1 LRIILKETIENLGRA
16 GDIVDVK
23 NGYARNYLIPK
34 KLAIIA
40 TEGNL
45 KHLDTIRKK
54 GLEKEARDRAHA
66 QSQAEILNKLIL
78 MIPKKVGEE
87 GKLFGSVTG
96 REIYEE
102 IENESEISI
111 DRRKIILKENI
122 KYIGEYPINIRLFP
136 EVEAQVRVR
145 VVDETG
151 REWPELELWRKE
163 ESERLK
169 EKEKLEEQGKVKSE
183 EVIEKKRQKR
193 RRRRK

>member
-1 LRIILKETIENLGRA
+1 MKIILKETIENLGRS

-23 NGYARNYLIPK
+23 DGYARNYLIPK
-34 KLAIIA
+34 KLVIMA
-40 TEGNL
+40 TKGNL
-45 KHLDTIRKK
+45 KQIDTIRKK
-54 GLEKEARDRAHA
+54 GLEKEAKDRAHA

-111 DRRKIILKENI
+111 GRRKISLKENI
-122 KYIGEYPINIRLFP
+122 RYIGEYPINIRLFP

-151 REWPELELWRKE
+151 REWPELEMWRKE
-163 ESERLK
+163 ESEEEIE
-169 EKEKLEEQGKVKSE
+169 EKEVKE
-183 EVIEKKRQKR
+183 
-193 RRRRK
+193 RK

>member
-1 LRIILKETIENLGRA
+1 MKIILKETIENLGRS

-23 NGYARNYLIPK
+23 DGYARNYLIPK

-40 TEGNL
+40 TKGNL
-45 KHLDTIRKK
+45 KQIDTIRKK
-54 GLEKEARDRAHA
+54 GLEKEAKDRAHA

-111 DRRKIILKENI
+111 DRRKISLKENI
-122 KYIGEYPINIRLFP
+122 RYIGEYPINIRLFP

-145 VVDETG
+145 VVDETA

-163 ESERLK
+163 ESEEEIE
-169 EKEKLEEQGKVKSE
+169 EKEVKE
-183 EVIEKKRQKR
+183 
-193 RRRRK
+193 RK